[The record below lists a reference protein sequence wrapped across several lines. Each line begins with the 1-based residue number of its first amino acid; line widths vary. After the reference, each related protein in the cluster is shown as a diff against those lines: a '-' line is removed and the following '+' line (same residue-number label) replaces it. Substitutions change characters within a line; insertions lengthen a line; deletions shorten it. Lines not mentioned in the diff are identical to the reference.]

1 MCWSISIA
9 YNNTKTQPWCVDEEN
24 PSHPC
29 CVQFIQTVDCS
40 SFCSRVYH
48 FQQSWWGYTTT
59 NFQFFVFMKKN
70 CLAIACKKKKKPKKQ
85 IYWNLHIL
93 MSCFDERDRFLT
105 FFFCFVAICLSWTL
119 AVRVCGTDYSRQ
131 GKVFTVEGV
140 SIKNTR
146 KVQCYAYYDA
156 GNSQHSM
163 LTHKQ
168 WIIFEN
174 GVKVLYKCTWHT
186 LIYWR
191 ITWSFFSLF
200 ILLAQSLIYTIWHH

>member
-70 CLAIACKKKKKPKKQ
+70 CLAITCKKKKKK

-105 FFFCFVAICLSWTL
+105 FF
-119 AVRVCGTDYSRQ
+119 
-131 GKVFTVEGV
+131 
-140 SIKNTR
+140 
-146 KVQCYAYYDA
+146 
-156 GNSQHSM
+156 
-163 LTHKQ
+163 
-168 WIIFEN
+168 
-174 GVKVLYKCTWHT
+174 
-186 LIYWR
+186 
-191 ITWSFFSLF
+191 SLF
-200 ILLAQSLIYTIWHH
+200 CCYLSVLNTGSESLWYRLLKTRESFYGGGCFHKKYQKSAVLCLLWCW